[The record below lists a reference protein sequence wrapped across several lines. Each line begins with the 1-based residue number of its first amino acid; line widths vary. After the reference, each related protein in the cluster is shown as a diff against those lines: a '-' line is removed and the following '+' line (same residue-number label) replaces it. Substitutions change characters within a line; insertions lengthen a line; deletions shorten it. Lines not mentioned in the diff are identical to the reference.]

1 MNLLKS
7 KQSKFL
13 LLLLMLPTL
22 FVLDLMVGSAHIE
35 IHEIWTI
42 LNGSQTNEAHQI
54 IFFES
59 RIPKAVTAV
68 LVGIALSIS
77 GLLMQNLFQN
87 PLAGPYILGIS
98 SGAGLGVAFLIMGAS
113 FLGISIGVG
122 WSITLAAMFGSTVV
136 LFILFLLSMKIKD
149 VMTLLILGVMIGAI
163 ATAITGILQ
172 FFSTDIQLKSF
183 MLWTLGSL
191 DSVTNDEL
199 PLISFIVLIVSIIV
213 FFFSKSMNALLLGEE
228 YAKSIG
234 VSILANRMVIIF
246 SSGCLA
252 GIVTAYCGP
261 IGFIGIVVPHLCRLW
276 FQTTD
281 HIILIPAVMLM
292 GASMLLFSD
301 VLSTLPM
308 AYVKL
313 PINSITALL
322 GIPIILWIILNRR
335 TISSGF

>member
-13 LLLLMLPTL
+13 LLLLLLPTL
-22 FVLDLMVGSAHIE
+22 FVLDLMVGSAQIE

-42 LNGSQTNEAHQI
+42 LNGSQINEAHQI
-54 IFFES
+54 IFLES

-163 ATAITGILQ
+163 ATAIIGILQ